1 MSIEVLALALPI
13 AFGFIQFL
21 ISRRSTRVQSSEASE
36 RISAAS
42 ARYVEM
48 TEKHIQSLDA
58 KLDVLEIRNNQLE
71 ETVNALRNENEVL
84 QGRLN
89 NIDQLYSEL
98 GLRLQSEMTL
108 RRHLESENTK
118 LQARVTELETEV
130 KDLRR
135 QLGMA

>member
-1 MSIEVLALALPI
+1 
-13 AFGFIQFL
+13 
-21 ISRRSTRVQSSEASE
+21 
-36 RISAAS
+36 
-42 ARYVEM
+42 M
-48 TEKHIQSLDA
+48 TEKKIQSLDA

-118 LQARVTELETEV
+118 LQARVTELETEG